1 MVVPTHFLIIIQY
14 LNRNSKE
21 RTRGLK
27 SPCRFPL
34 RAKAAEFPASRKIF
48 MNADP
53 VDAILAQWQRER
65 PDLDVSPM
73 GIIGRMG
80 RLTKY
85 LERALQQTF
94 SDFGLNVGEFDV
106 LATLRR
112 SGQPY
117 QLTPTELFNT
127 LMVSSGTM
135 THRID
140 RLERADLVKR
150 MDDPSDRRGTLIQLT
165 DKGFNAIEKAVEAH
179 VANEHRLLSAL
190 DEAERKVLAQLLRK
204 LLISF
209 EE

>member
-1 MVVPTHFLIIIQY
+1 
-14 LNRNSKE
+14 
-21 RTRGLK
+21 
-27 SPCRFPL
+27 
-34 RAKAAEFPASRKIF
+34 

-80 RLTKY
+80 RLTKH
-85 LERALQQTF
+85 LERSILETV
-94 SDFGLNVGEFDV
+94 SDFGLNGGEFDV

-112 SGQPY
+112 SGGLY
-117 QLTPTELFNT
+117 RLSPTELFNA

-135 THRID
+135 TNRID
-140 RLERADLVKR
+140 RLEQADLVKR
-150 MDDPSDRRGTLIQLT
+150 MNDPSDRRGTLIQLT
-165 DKGFNAIEKAVEAH
+165 SKGFNTIEKAVEAH
-179 VANEHRLLSAL
+179 VANGHRLLIVL
-190 DEAERKVLAQLLRK
+190 DEAEREVLAQLLSK

>member
-1 MVVPTHFLIIIQY
+1 
-14 LNRNSKE
+14 
-21 RTRGLK
+21 
-27 SPCRFPL
+27 
-34 RAKAAEFPASRKIF
+34 

-53 VDAILAQWQRER
+53 VDAILVQWQRER

-80 RLTKY
+80 RLAKH
-85 LERALQQTF
+85 LERAIQETF

-117 QLTPTELFNT
+117 QLSPTQLFNT

-140 RLERADLVKR
+140 RLEQAELVKR
-150 MDDPSDRRGTLIQLT
+150 IPDPGDRRGMLIQLT
-165 DKGFNAIEKAVEAH
+165 NKGFNVIEKAVEAH
-179 VANEHRLLSAL
+179 VANEHHLLSVL
-190 DEAERKVLAQLLRK
+190 EEAERKVLAQLLRK